1 MQGPSPGQGSG
12 QLQAREARQARS
24 FCWGRKLE
32 AGTLQDRDSQNVR
45 PESNCVF
52 MCVQSVA
59 FVYRVMLG
67 EKGILGRVQPIKWG
81 AAGLRTEQEEK

>member
-1 MQGPSPGQGSG
+1 M
-12 QLQAREARQARS
+12 
-24 FCWGRKLE
+24 
-32 AGTLQDRDSQNVR
+32 R

-67 EKGILGRVQPIKWG
+67 EKGILGRAQPIKWG
-81 AAGLRTEQEEK
+81 EQQALWTEQEEK